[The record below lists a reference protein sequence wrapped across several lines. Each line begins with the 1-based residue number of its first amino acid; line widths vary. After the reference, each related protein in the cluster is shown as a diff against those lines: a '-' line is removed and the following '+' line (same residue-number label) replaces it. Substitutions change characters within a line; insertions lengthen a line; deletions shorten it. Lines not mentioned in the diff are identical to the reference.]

1 MDCSPSDSSVHRILH
16 ARILEWVAIL
26 FSRGCFLTQE
36 SNADLL
42 HSWQILYRLS
52 HQGILAL
59 VTPVIVF
66 RVFMPLT
73 NFWFTR
79 GTDSDFSKI
88 TQVTRKL
95 EEENVVSY
103 ECVTMKNLS
112 RMDGMV
118 WEVPKMWGWCF

>member
-1 MDCSPSDSSVHRILH
+1 M
-16 ARILEWVAIL
+16 
-26 FSRGCFLTQE
+26 
-36 SNADLL
+36 
-42 HSWQILYRLS
+42 
-52 HQGILAL
+52 
-59 VTPVIVF
+59 TPVIVF
-66 RVFMPLT
+66 RVFMPST